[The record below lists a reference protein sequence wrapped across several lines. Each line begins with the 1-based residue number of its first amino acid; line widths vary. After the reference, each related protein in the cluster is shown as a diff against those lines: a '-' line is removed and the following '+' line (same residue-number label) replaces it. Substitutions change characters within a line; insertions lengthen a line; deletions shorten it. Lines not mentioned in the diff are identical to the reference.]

1 VTRTFTVTPP
11 PDLVVG
17 YLKDFEHARQWDPVT
32 RSCERIDS
40 GPVAEGAYW
49 HSVSKI
55 LGVTAELTYKLE
67 ELTDR
72 RVVFVGENQSSRKV
86 DVITVHA
93 QGSGSVVT
101 YQADLEMYGTARLLS
116 PVMKVVYEKRAG
128 GAERQMATVLNKLAI
143 TPGQSGASR

>member
-1 VTRTFTVTPP
+1 M
-11 PDLVVG
+11 
-17 YLKDFEHARQWDPVT
+17 
-32 RSCERIDS
+32 
-40 GPVAEGAYW
+40 
-49 HSVSKI
+49 
-55 LGVTAELTYKLE
+55 
-67 ELTDR
+67 
-72 RVVFVGENQSSRKV
+72 
-86 DVITVHA
+86 HA